1 MLVSTILTVMTRVR
15 WKLAMYK
22 NPNWRNDK
30 ETFGFR
36 TNKSPPKDDDLDT
49 FENLMLDIPN
59 RIRFTNPNNAYQ
71 KKLRDDIQLIRR
83 QNKVIVKSDKTRN
96 YYLVEPEDYKKLM
109 SDTISKDYKKA
120 PNNIVYQINKEASDI
135 ANKLE
140 LGDRIDI
147 MRLQEPF
154 VSIKDHKEG
163 FPGRVDTRLINPAKS
178 NLGIISKKILDNIN
192 NLIRE
197 KLKLNQWRSTG
208 EVLKWFEDIPNKRN
222 KKFFQFDIVSFY
234 PSISEELFNK
244 LIAFARK
251 FTSISQDEE
260 LLLRNARKQ
269 ILSWGD
275 KIWSKKDG
283 SLFDV
288 SMGSP
293 DGAELCE
300 LCGLY
305 CLSILKNKIQGE
317 NLGLYRDDGLGVT
330 SKSGPGISKI
340 EKVLH
345 AVFKDMGLKI
355 TTNMNIR
362 QVEFL
367 DVKLDLVT
375 GRTSPYRKPLDN
387 PTYVNKQSSHP
398 PSVIK
403 QVPRSVQDRLSM
415 LSSTNEEFERA
426 VPPYEEAL
434 KRAGYNENLVFEK
447 PKKGQRKNRG
457 RNKLWFNPPY
467 SMTVQTNVT
476 KMYADIINKAF
487 PAGHPY
493 LRKLFNKN
501 NMGISYSTTQN
512 MGAIIS
518 GHNKKILRQYE
529 KKNTLE
535 PGCNCND
542 KDNCPLERKC
552 LQEEIVYQAEAN
564 AADGEVKYYTGLT
577 EPDFKKRFGNHK
589 KSFEHLRYSHE
600 TTLSSYVWEKKNA
613 GVDCNIKWKVLKKAR
628 AYNSTSAK
636 CHLCLSEKVEILK
649 NYKKD
654 NHLNKRSEL
663 FSLCRHRK
671 KWLLG
676 SVT

>member
-1 MLVSTILTVMTRVR
+1 MEQIYFNFNEKDIPYPTNDIFITMLVSTILTVMTRVR

-305 CLSILKNKIQGE
+305 CLSILKTKLRGE

-340 EKVLH
+340 EKSLH
-345 AVFKDMGLKI
+345 AVFKEMGLKI
-355 TTNMNIR
+355 TTNINIR

-367 DVKLDLVT
+367 DIKLDLVT

-403 QVPRSVQDRLSM
+403 QIPRSVQDRLSM

-426 VPPYEEAL
+426 APP
-434 KRAGYNENLVFEK
+434 
-447 PKKGQRKNRG
+447 
-457 RNKLWFNPPY
+457 
-467 SMTVQTNVT
+467 
-476 KMYADIINKAF
+476 
-487 PAGHPY
+487 
-493 LRKLFNKN
+493 
-501 NMGISYSTTQN
+501 
-512 MGAIIS
+512 
-518 GHNKKILRQYE
+518 
-529 KKNTLE
+529 
-535 PGCNCND
+535 
-542 KDNCPLERKC
+542 
-552 LQEEIVYQAEAN
+552 
-564 AADGEVKYYTGLT
+564 
-577 EPDFKKRFGNHK
+577 
-589 KSFEHLRYSHE
+589 
-600 TTLSSYVWEKKNA
+600 
-613 GVDCNIKWKVLKKAR
+613 
-628 AYNSTSAK
+628 
-636 CHLCLSEKVEILK
+636 
-649 NYKKD
+649 
-654 NHLNKRSEL
+654 
-663 FSLCRHRK
+663 
-671 KWLLG
+671 
-676 SVT
+676 